1 MKKIIESKPMKEK
14 RPLIVFREP
23 VDGANRWRARSL
35 QRSREVALNDQV
47 GAAG

>member
-14 RPLIVFREP
+14 RPLNASREP
-23 VDGANRWRARSL
+23 VVGANRWRARRL
-35 QRSREVALNDQV
+35 QRSREAALNFTV